1 MFNPWIIEDINDAMR
16 SKKTKEAIERG
27 ESVYLSEMYPL
38 CTFLL
43 ILLLIICVYKCLP
56 LFLSAFNILVGLTR

>member
-1 MFNPWIIEDINDAMR
+1 MFNPWIIKDINDAMR
-16 SKKTKEAIERG
+16 NKKTKEAIKRR
-27 ESVYLSEMYPL
+27 ESVCLSEMYPL

-56 LFLSAFNILVGLTR
+56 FFLSALNIIVSLTR

>member
-1 MFNPWIIEDINDAMR
+1 MFNPWIIKDINDAMR

-56 LFLSAFNILVGLTR
+56 LFLSALNIIVSLAR